1 MLVKDNNKIGQ
12 YGAFLP
18 MYYRT
23 NDCFRQGAPGCPDDN
38 TQRTATNRPFFL
50 YHSLPAPTATVPI
63 STALMPAIS
72 QWLNGWAKTN
82 QFVGCTAKPAADA
95 SVSAKAH
102 SCNTPSCPKRTWCA
116 LSNAS
121 AMAVLLKQRQTSVRW
136 IPAPYSGCWK
146 EQVNVPQI
154 SIVCSLKTLMSL
166 SKRYRW
172 MNYTAKQSKLNA
184 GPLQLKFPESDAN
197 AVVKKGQDVAS
208 YGSGREKQVSSGIY
222 HWSTHPSNG
231 NAIDR
236 LGGDLCQL
244 KPPAEL
250 QVGVVKKI
258 RDSRGN
264 LLKVSTKIL
273 FGRKKKIEER
283 IQELGIGRKI
293 NTSHTERLNGT
304 IRGQQARLARRT
316 RNGSHLEIMLQYSV
330 WLWRD
335 LYNWT
340 RVHYSLLDETP
351 AMALGLSD
359 ETAGLGRAA

>member
-1 MLVKDNNKIGQ
+1 MQL
-12 YGAFLP
+12 
-18 MYYRT
+18 T
-23 NDCFRQGAPGCPDDN
+23 
-38 TQRTATNRPFFL
+38 
-50 YHSLPAPTATVPI
+50 
-63 STALMPAIS
+63 
-72 QWLNGWAKTN
+72 
-82 QFVGCTAKPAADA
+82 A
-95 SVSAKAH
+95 SVAIYAKDKPPPLILIDDHLPYPQAILRVFGQIKH
-102 SCNTPSCPKRTWCA
+102 RRRRRGRGR
-116 LSNAS
+116 
-121 AMAVLLKQRQTSVRW
+121 LK
-136 IPAPYSGCWK
+136 
-146 EQVNVPQI
+146 
-154 SIVCSLKTLMSL
+154 
-166 SKRYRW
+166 
-172 MNYTAKQSKLNA
+172 
-184 GPLQLKFPESDAN
+184 
-197 AVVKKGQDVAS
+197 
-208 YGSGREKQVSSGIY
+208 
-222 HWSTHPSNG
+222 HP
-231 NAIDR
+231 R
-236 LGGDLCQL
+236 L

-293 NTSHTERLNGT
+293 NTSDTERLNGT

-359 ETAGLGRAA
+359 EPWAVHKYILYPAHVSDLQRLDWAEQRNSTLESAIEVYERNKALPIS